1 MKYSAEAAVTMG
13 EVKGQQDGCVL
24 FHDLLNV
31 AEICEYIEVSER
43 LVSDE
48 TADVVDV
55 VYVNM

>member
-1 MKYSAEAAVTMG
+1 VTMG
-13 EVKGQQDGCVL
+13 EVKGQQDGRVL

-43 LVSDE
+43 LVSHE

-55 VYVNM
+55 VYVNI